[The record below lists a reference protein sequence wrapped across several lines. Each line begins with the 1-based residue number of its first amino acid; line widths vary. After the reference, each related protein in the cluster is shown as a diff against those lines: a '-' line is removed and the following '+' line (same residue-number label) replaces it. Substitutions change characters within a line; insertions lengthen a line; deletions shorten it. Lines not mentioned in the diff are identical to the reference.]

1 MRWKCVDGRW
11 VAISLG
17 QGDDAGKTI
26 VTSSEGQRQAVDDY
40 ESALDARQELAHL
53 TNQGC
58 RTTYGCSTTPTN
70 DGIVA
75 ETGAPAAVSVPA
87 PLSMANTCTSPDP

>member
-1 MRWKCVDGRW
+1 VSSSKVKGPAPPAPMSVTGMYVPWRLSTAQAGESVRWECVDGRW

-40 ESALDARQELAHL
+40 ESALNLAKSW
-53 TNQGC
+53 
-58 RTTYGCSTTPTN
+58 R
-70 DGIVA
+70 V
-75 ETGAPAAVSVPA
+75 
-87 PLSMANTCTSPDP
+87 